1 MSTHIRL
8 EEYTAL
14 GDFIRKSYERDLDL
28 IVVRYP
34 KLGKPYRDSFLAK
47 LEEVKT
53 LEGSLFLTEEQKK
66 ATLHLFS
73 VADYLGDELN
83 FINTYLK
90 ELKLDT
96 KAVTALKK
104 DLNDDNI
111 EGAVLKLENVR
122 QFLAQHKHVLE
133 EEGMRPT
140 FPTELTDA
148 KEKLEDLNSTQNVF
162 MNRLKLLTKTN
173 KDVYK
178 ELYAMIAKI
187 ANAGKLVFKDDVKKD
202 EYVIKKIVSRMR
214 SHYGGKKE

>member
-1 MSTHIRL
+1 MTNYVRV
-8 EEYTAL
+8 EEYSTL
-14 GDFIRKSYERDLDL
+14 GDFIGKSYDRDLDL

-34 KLGKPYRDSFLAK
+34 KLGKPYRDGFLAK
-47 LEEVKT
+47 LNEVKT
-53 LEGSLFLTEEQKK
+53 LEGALFMTEEQKK
-66 ATLHLFS
+66 ATLMLYQ

-90 ELKLDT
+90 EAGLDT

-104 DLNDDNI
+104 DLSNDNI
-111 EGAVLKLENVR
+111 EGAVLKIENVK
-122 QFLAQHKHVLE
+122 QFLTEHRFVLE
-133 EEGMRPT
+133 QEGMRSN
-140 FPTELTDA
+140 FPQELGNA

-162 MNRLKLLTKTN
+162 MNKLKALTSEN
-173 KDVYK
+173 KAVYTA
-178 ELYAMIAKI
+178 LYAMIAKI

>member
-1 MSTHIRL
+1 MTNYVRV
-8 EEYTAL
+8 EEYSAL
-14 GDFIRKSYERDLDL
+14 GDFIGKSYDRDLDL
-28 IVVRYP
+28 FVVRFP

-66 ATLHLFS
+66 ATLMLFS

-83 FINTYLK
+83 FINSYLK

-104 DLNDDNI
+104 DLSDDDI
-111 EGAVLKLENVR
+111 EGAVLKIENVR
-122 QFLAQHKHVLE
+122 QFLTQHKHVLE

-140 FPTELTDA
+140 FPTELGDA
-148 KEKLEDLNSTQNVF
+148 KAKLADLNSTQNVF
-162 MNRLKLLTKTN
+162 INRLKLLTKTN

-178 ELYAMIAKI
+178 ELYTMIVKI

-214 SHYGGKKE
+214 SHYGGKEE